1 MFENQKQNMSS
12 AFRMSKK
19 KIYLPP
25 PTEEEIKEELEKSIM
40 GVSFKQIGQSNIRE
54 SLGVI
59 KNTPRKMST
68 HLKDDKITDRIFDE
82 FFIIGLDK
90 NSLSQDDIRRMRIL
104 PPQNLYMLN

>member
-1 MFENQKQNMSS
+1 MSS

-25 PTEEEIKEELEKSIM
+25 PTEEELKEELEKSIM

-54 SLGVI
+54 SIGVI

-68 HLKDDKITDRIFDE
+68 HLKDDKITNDTKDKIFDE
-82 FFIIGLDK
+82 FFIIGVDK
-90 NSLSQDDIRRMRIL
+90 NTLT
-104 PPQNLYMLN
+104 

>member
-1 MFENQKQNMSS
+1 MSS

-25 PTEEEIKEELEKSIM
+25 PTEEELKEELEKSIM

-54 SLGVI
+54 SIGVI

-68 HLKDDKITDRIFDE
+68 HLKEDKVISHIQERIFDE
-82 FFIIGLDK
+82 FFIIGIDK
-90 NSLSQDDIRRMRIL
+90 TTLT
-104 PPQNLYMLN
+104 